1 MNKTYAPVTLALL
14 IPVFLLAPA
23 IVGADIIEQILVK
36 VNGEI
41 FTKTDLE
48 TRQVAALRQRNVQ
61 GEQNDEQL
69 RQALG
74 QITPQLMVEAV
85 SEMLLV
91 QRAKELGYKMSDE
104 QFTMAVDNIKKEYKL
119 DTDEKFQAA
128 LKQENMSMP
137 DLRRQFERSMM
148 VQKVEQAEVF
158 GKIAISE
165 DEARKYYQEHL
176 GEFTTPAA
184 VTMREI
190 LVALPNDGK
199 GATPAQDEAAKG
211 KAGQLRT
218 RALAGDNFMKLAEE
232 NSDAP
237 SKANAGLIGPLS
249 LSDLSPDL
257 RKIIES
263 AKAGDVTMPIRTSRG
278 YQFFKIESLTT
289 AETLPFEQAREQIN
303 DRVFT
308 GKRNPP
314 SNNRYGRKVQER
326 SPWTMRY
333 PRQTSRSSLRRRRT
347 GTRSGPARATSR
359 RSAINW
365 SESTSRRFCPRSPGG
380 AAGRTERRRST
391 GRYSPATASCVST
404 PSTRYPF

>member
-1 MNKTYAPVTLALL
+1 MNKTQTHVTGALL
-14 IPVFLLAPA
+14 GLAFLLAPA

-74 QITPQLMVEAV
+74 QITPQIMTEAV

-91 QRAKELGYKMSDE
+91 QRAKELGYKMTDE
-104 QFTMAVDNIKKEYKL
+104 QFTQAVDNIKKEYKL

-128 LKQENMSMP
+128 LKQENMAMS
-137 DLRRQFERSMM
+137 DLRRQFERSML
-148 VQKVEQAEVF
+148 VQRVEQTEVF

-165 DEARKYYQEHL
+165 EEARKYYQAHL
-176 GEFTTPAA
+176 DEFTTQAA

-199 GATPAQDEAAKG
+199 GATEAEDAAAKT
-211 KAGQLRT
+211 KAEQLRT

-249 LSDLSPDL
+249 LGDLSPDL
-257 RKIIES
+257 RKVIES
-263 AKAGDVTMPIRTSRG
+263 TKPGDVTMPIRTTRG
-278 YQFFKIESLTT
+278 YQFFKVESLTT
-289 AETLPFEQAREQIN
+289 AETMPFEQAREQIN

-308 GKRNPP
+308 GKRKDEFDK
-314 SNNRYGRKVQER
+314 YLTK
-326 SPWTMRY
+326 
-333 PRQTSRSSLRRRRT
+333 LRAQAIIDWKNDDVKKAYEE
-347 GTRSGPARATSR
+347 GLAAQAKPAAQ
-359 RSAINW
+359 
-365 SESTSRRFCPRSPGG
+365 
-380 AAGRTERRRST
+380 
-391 GRYSPATASCVST
+391 
-404 PSTRYPF
+404 